1 MVTTRFFQPV
11 LWLTAFFCTEIL
23 TAQVISENKTLIKL
37 PETIYSLAYAPDG
50 KTFACITS
58 PSVQIREAGTGRFM
72 ADFKGH
78 TDVLTSMAYSPDGRF
93 LLTGSQDKS
102 LKLWSI
108 TTGTIVRTIA
118 NAHDAYVYVV
128 AYSPDGKKIA
138 SGSYDGTVKVWDA
151 MNYTLLH
158 QFKVGAEPIYSLT
171 FANNNYILA
180 GSTQGVVKQYSM
192 GTRLLLSPLN
202 GLHASDVTQIV
213 YSKNGR
219 RLATGTRKG
228 EIKVWNTTDW
238 KLLWTQPTG
247 DLGIVQL
254 AFSADDARLISYNNP
269 DWTWMVRNVADGK
282 LLEKTKTDIFIND
295 FALSPDRHSMIAAY
309 NDATIRLLEVQTDDE
324 NKVVPPPSP
333 VVVYWNTKNNNTYSN
348 SNQSISACAISEG
361 MLQVYFNGTLLR
373 GQGVVKAENCINGI
387 KQNVVLKEG
396 VNRAYVTFTNRWG
409 VVSKS
414 DELILHLKTEQP
426 ETNLPPSPAGNTTNT
441 EKRLALI
448 IGNSQ
453 YEHGT
458 SLPNP
463 VNDARSMRDVLKN
476 LGFDVISVENQTKKQ
491 MDETIRQFGTKLKD
505 YDIGLFF
512 YAGHGIEVDG
522 VNFMLPTDVPQQMA
536 KEDIPND
543 CVNTDWLQQKM
554 AAAGAFNKTN
564 IVILDACRNN
574 PFRNWRT
581 YGEDIWVTPKNVPT
595 GLITAFASS
604 QGESASD
611 GIGKNGLYTS
621 VLLKHIKTQG
631 ITIEEVFKRVRIE
644 LLQKG
649 GQVPAETTK
658 LTKDFYF
665 KR

>member
-1 MVTTRFFQPV
+1 MVTTRFFQTILGLAP
-11 LWLTAFFCTEIL
+11 FFYTGSV
-23 TAQVISENKTLIKL
+23 TAQVLSENKTLIKM

-58 PSVQIREAGTGRFM
+58 PSVQIREANTGRFV

-78 TDVLTSMAYSPDGRF
+78 TDVLTSMAYSSDGRF

-108 TTGTIVRTIA
+108 TTGTILRTIV
-118 NAHDAYVYVV
+118 NAHDAYVYAV
-128 AYSPDGKKIA
+128 AYSPDGKKLA
-138 SGSYDGTVKVWDA
+138 SGSYDGTVKIWDA

-171 FANNNYILA
+171 FAPNSNTILA
-180 GSTQGVVKQYSM
+180 GSAQGVVKQYSM
-192 GTRLLLSPLN
+192 STRLLLSAV
-202 GLHASDVTQIV
+202 GTLHSSDVTQIV
-213 YSKNGR
+213 YSKDGR
-219 RLATGTRKG
+219 KLATGTRKG
-228 EIKVWNTTDW
+228 EIKIWNTTDW
-238 KLLWTQPTG
+238 KILWTQPSG
-247 DLGIVQL
+247 NLGIVQL

-269 DWTWMVRNVADGK
+269 DWTWMVRNVADGQ
-282 LLEKTKTDIFIND
+282 LLQKTKTPVFIND
-295 FALSPDRHSMIAAY
+295 FALSPDRHTMIAAY
-309 NDATIRLLEVQTDDE
+309 NDATIRLLNVQTDDE
-324 NKVVPPPSP
+324 SKVVPQPL
-333 VVVYWNTKNNNTYSN
+333 VYWNTPNNNTYSN
-348 SNQSISACAISEG
+348 NNQTISACAISEG
-361 MLQVYFNGTLLR
+361 MLQIYFNGTLLR
-373 GQGVVKAENCINGI
+373 GQGVVKADNCINGI
-387 KQNVVLKEG
+387 KQNIVLNEG

-409 VVSKS
+409 VVTKS
-414 DELILHLKTEQP
+414 DELILHLKTEQKETILPASFPP
-426 ETNLPPSPAGNTTNT
+426 ENTTT

-463 VNDARSMRDVLKN
+463 VNDARSMRDVLKS
-476 LGFDVISVENQTKKQ
+476 LGFDVILAENQIKKQ
-491 MDETIRQFGTKLKD
+491 MDETIRQFGTQLKD
-505 YDIGLFF
+505 YDVGLFF

-536 KEDIPND
+536 KEDIAND

-574 PFRNWRT
+574 PFRGWRN
-581 YGEDIWVTPKNVPT
+581 YGEDIWITPKNVPT
-595 GLITAFASS
+595 GLITAFAAS
-604 QGESASD
+604 QGEAASD

-621 VLLKHIKTQG
+621 VLLKHIKAQG
-631 ITIEEVFKRVRIE
+631 ITIEDVFKRVRIE

-649 GQVPAETTK
+649 GQVPVETTK

>member
-1 MVTTRFFQPV
+1 MVTTRFFQIF
-11 LWLTAFFCTEIL
+11 LWLGSLLFAELL

-50 KTFACITS
+50 KTFACINS
-58 PSVQIREAGTGRFM
+58 PAVQIRETGTGRFV

-108 TTGTIVRTIA
+108 TTGTILRTIA
-118 NAHDAYVYVV
+118 KAHDEYVYAV
-128 AYSPDGKKIA
+128 AFSQDGKKIA
-138 SGSYDGTVKVWDA
+138 SGSYDGVVKVWDA

-171 FANNNYILA
+171 FSPNHNTILA
-180 GSTQGVVKQYSM
+180 GSAQGVLKQYSM
-192 GTRLLLSPLN
+192 STRLLLSPV
-202 GLHASDVTQIV
+202 GTLHASDVTQIV
-213 YSKNGR
+213 YSKDGR
-219 RLATGTRKG
+219 KLATGTRKG
-228 EIKVWNTTDW
+228 EIKVWNTMDW
-238 KLLWTQPTG
+238 KILWTQPAG
-247 DLGIVQL
+247 NLGIVQL

-269 DWTWMVRNVADGK
+269 DWTWVVRNVADGQ

-295 FALSPDRHSMIAAY
+295 FALSPDKHTMIAAY
-309 NDATIRLLEVQTDDE
+309 NDATIRLLDVQTDDE
-324 NKVVPPPSP
+324 NKVILQPL
-333 VVVYWNTKNNNTYSN
+333 VYWNTINNNTYSN
-348 SNQSISACAISEG
+348 SNQTISACSISEG
-361 MLQVYFNGTLLR
+361 TLQVFFNGTLLR
-373 GQGVVKAENCINGI
+373 GQGVVKVDNCVNGI
-387 KQNVVLKEG
+387 KQNVFLKEG
-396 VNRAYVTFTNRWG
+396 INRAYVTLTNRWG
-409 VVSKS
+409 VVTKS
-414 DELILHLKTEQP
+414 DELILTLQSPPK
-426 ETNLPPSPAGNTTNT
+426 ETTAQTPPLLDVTNR
-441 EKRLALI
+441 EKRLALL
-448 IGNSQ
+448 IGNGQ

-463 VNDARSMRDVLKN
+463 VNDARSMRDMLKN

-491 MDETIRQFGTKLKD
+491 MDETIRQFGAKLKA
-505 YDIGLFF
+505 YDVGLFF

-536 KEDIPND
+536 KEDIAND

-574 PFRNWRT
+574 PFRGWRN
-581 YGEDIWVTPKNVPT
+581 YGEDIWITPKNVPT
-595 GLITAFASS
+595 GLITAFAAS

-611 GIGKNGLYTS
+611 GLGQNGLYTS
-621 VLLKHIKTQG
+621 VLLKHIKAQG
-631 ITIEEVFKRVRIE
+631 VTIEDVFKRVRIE

-649 GQVPAETTK
+649 GQVPVETTK

>member
-1 MVTTRFFQPV
+1 MVTLRFFQPV
-11 LWLTAFFCTEIL
+11 LWLTTFLFSEIG
-23 TAQVISENKTLIKL
+23 TAQVLSENKTLIKM

-50 KTFACITS
+50 KTFACINS
-58 PSVQIREAGTGRFM
+58 PSVQIRETGSGRFV

-108 TTGTIVRTIA
+108 TTGTILRTIA
-118 NAHDAYVYVV
+118 KAHDEYVYAV
-128 AYSPDGKKIA
+128 AFSPDGKKIA
-138 SGSYDGTVKVWDA
+138 SGSYEGTVKVWDV

-158 QFKVGAEPIYSLT
+158 QFKVSAEPIYSLT
-171 FANNNYILA
+171 FSPNNNTILA
-180 GSTQGVVKQYSM
+180 GSAQGILKQYSM
-192 GTRLLLSPLN
+192 STRLLSSPV
-202 GLHASDVTQIV
+202 GTLHASDVTQIV
-213 YSKNGR
+213 YSKDGR
-219 RLATGTRKG
+219 KLATGTRKG
-228 EIKVWNTTDW
+228 EIKVWNTMDW
-238 KLLWTQPTG
+238 KILWTQPAG
-247 DLGIVQL
+247 NLGIVQL

-269 DWTWMVRNVADGK
+269 DWTWVVRNVADGQ
-282 LLEKTKTDIFIND
+282 LLEKTKTDVFIND
-295 FALSPDRHSMIAAY
+295 FALSPDRHTMIAAY
-309 NDATIRLLEVQTDDE
+309 NDATIRLLNVQTDDE
-324 NKVVPPPSP
+324 NKIVVQPL
-333 VVVYWNTKNNNTYSN
+333 VYWNTPNNNTYSN
-348 SNQSISACAISEG
+348 NNQTISACAISEG
-361 MLQVYFNGTLLR
+361 ILQVYFNGTLLR
-373 GQGVVKAENCINGI
+373 GQGVVKADNCINGI
-387 KQNVVLKEG
+387 KQNVILKEG
-396 VNRAYVTFTNRWG
+396 INRAYVTLTNRWG
-409 VVSKS
+409 VITKS
-414 DELILHLKTEQP
+414 DELILTLQTPPK
-426 ETNLPPSPAGNTTNT
+426 ETQAPPLFDGTTF

-448 IGNSQ
+448 IGNAQ

-463 VNDARSMRDVLKN
+463 VNDARSMRDMLKN

-491 MDETIRQFGTKLKD
+491 MDETIRQFGTKLKT
-505 YDIGLFF
+505 YDVGLFF

-536 KEDIPND
+536 KEDIAND

-574 PFRNWRT
+574 PFRNWRN
-581 YGEDIWVTPKNVPT
+581 YGEDIWITPKNVPT
-595 GLITAFASS
+595 GLITAFAAS

-611 GIGKNGLYTS
+611 GMGQNGLYTS
-621 VLLKHIKTQG
+621 VLLKHIKAQG

-649 GQVPAETTK
+649 GQVPVETTK